1 MTSSLAGALV
11 VAHLLLINSHQSLIL
26 TCEHHASISQRSV
39 DNPRKKHK
47 EDLVTCKVASDL
59 ETQQGAPPQLVSVYS
74 ESIQAGSISLRH
86 SGSCALSQHNL
97 HQSKPYRCGVLSI
110 SNRSAGMSNVNVQ
123 KLLQVQQCW
132 LSFGHG
138 VKGFIL
144 DTV

>member
-1 MTSSLAGALV
+1 M
-11 VAHLLLINSHQSLIL
+11 
-26 TCEHHASISQRSV
+26 
-39 DNPRKKHK
+39 
-47 EDLVTCKVASDL
+47 TCKLASDL
-59 ETQQGAPPQLVSVYS
+59 ETRQDATPQLVSVYA
-74 ESIQAGSISLRH
+74 ENIQAGSISLRH

-110 SNRSAGMSNVNVQ
+110 SNRSAGLSNVNVL

-132 LSFGHG
+132 LCFGHG